1 MTNQHTTATVF
12 TYTITFSIPATIVP
26 PPVEEELLEEE
37 AEEVWTLDDYVYTA
51 GTILEYLAAVNTADN
66 PEIKKPTDKAMLRC
80 LDVMSCVAALVFK
93 KSAGDLKK

>member
-1 MTNQHTTATVF
+1 MSRQHTTATVF

-26 PPVEEELLEEE
+26 PVEEEEIVEE
-37 AEEVWTLDDYVYTA
+37 EEVWTLDDYVYTA
-51 GTILEYLAAVNTADN
+51 GTILEYLRNVNTADN

>member
-1 MTNQHTTATVF
+1 MTNQHTTATPF
-12 TYTITFSIPATIVP
+12 TYTITFSIPATIV

-51 GTILEYLAAVNTADN
+51 GTILEYLRNVNTADN